1 MTDETDDEHSDGEQ
15 RSENMLNVELVLG
28 AERDDPVR
36 IAVSSAKEVDD
47 ERLEINVGEDGV
59 DEYLAEL
66 GLMHTTDEFAGG
78 A

>member
-1 MTDETDDEHSDGEQ
+1 MTKPDDRDRDGAQ

-28 AERDDPVR
+28 ADRDEPVR
-36 IAVSSAKEVDD
+36 IPVSSAKEIDD

>member
-1 MTDETDDEHSDGEQ
+1 MTENDTPRDAMNRE
-15 RSENMLNVELVLG
+15 ENMLNVELVLG

-36 IAVSSAKEVDD
+36 IPVSSAKEVDD

-59 DEYLAEL
+59 DEYLGEL
-66 GLMHTTDEFAGG
+66 GLMHTTDEFAGD